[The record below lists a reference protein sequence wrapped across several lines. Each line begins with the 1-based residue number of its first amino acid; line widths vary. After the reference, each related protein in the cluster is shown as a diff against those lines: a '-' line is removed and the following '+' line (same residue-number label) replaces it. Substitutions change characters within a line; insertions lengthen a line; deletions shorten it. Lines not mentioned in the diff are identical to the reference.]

1 MTDQQVQLFLA
12 DLAIIIALARLL
24 GMAAERLGQPPVLGE
39 IIAGI
44 LLGPTLFHGKIA
56 ATLFPI
62 TLRQPLTALA
72 NLGVVMFMFAVGYLL
87 DLRLIRG
94 RERVAASVSVS
105 SIILPLSLGVG
116 LGVWLA
122 GRHHVHR
129 VLPFALFVGTAMSVT
144 AFPVL
149 ARILTDRGMHGTRI
163 GGIALASA
171 AIDDVLA
178 WSLLAV
184 VAAIAG
190 AGGQPLRLLLAPV
203 YAGVMFGPV
212 RGLLR
217 KLADVYEQR
226 GGLTPNVLAA
236 VLVGLLLSSYATDWM
251 GVKYIFGAF
260 LFGVVMPR
268 DGAGAGLREELLN
281 RLEPVSVLVLL
292 PVFFVVS
299 GLSVNLS
306 SVGLSGLVEL
316 GLILLVAIVGKFA
329 GAFAGARLAGVG
341 RRRAGVLATLM
352 NTRGLTG
359 IVILSVGLQ
368 LHILDQS
375 LYSLMIVMAIV
386 TTMMAGPL
394 LHVLYPRRFLV
405 RDIAEADRAAL
416 GTAAGH
422 LFLVLIEAPTAAA
435 PLVQVGAALTASRE
449 HGGLILCYL
458 AAHQHDT
465 RREVGTGLGGELLGM
480 TRSTGNRSSGELQ
493 ALADRA
499 SARGVPAIAQSRF
512 SQLIAAELPAY
523 VAGAAPDTIVL
534 GPGGT
539 SRDRLTADGAVQLVT
554 VLRSPPEAPS
564 AVAARWTR
572 GEGGAA
578 AVLVAAQLAVADRL
592 KLVISPADGRSA
604 SLAAD
609 LTRDGIAASDGP
621 PPAGATVVAAACDSS
636 GDAHLTVL
644 AGTREPGDDLDQW
657 VKDLDRADSLGS
669 VDTDEAAA
677 LGRRRLSLHQG
688 AQRG

>member
-1 MTDQQVQLFLA
+1 MTDQEVQLFLA
-12 DLAIIIALARLL
+12 DLAIIILLARLL
-24 GMAAERLGQPPVLGE
+24 GMAAKRLGQPPVIGE

-44 LLGPTLFHGKIA
+44 LLGPTFFDGKIT
-56 ATLFPI
+56 ATLFPM
-62 TLRQPLTALA
+62 TLRQPLSALA

-122 GRHHVHR
+122 SRHHVHH

-149 ARILTDRGMHGTRI
+149 ARILTDRGMHRTRI
-163 GGIALASA
+163 GGTALASA

-184 VAAIAG
+184 VAAVAG

-203 YAGVMFGPV
+203 YAGVMFGLV
-212 RGLLR
+212 RPLLR
-217 KLADVYEQR
+217 QLADVYQR
-226 GGLTPNVLAA
+226 RGRLTPNVLAA
-236 VLVGLLLSSYATDWM
+236 TLAGLLLSSYATDWM

-268 DGAGAGLREELLN
+268 EGAAAAVLREEILN
-281 RLEPVSVLVLL
+281 RLEQVSVLVLL

-316 GLILLVAIVGKFA
+316 CLILLVAVVGKFA
-329 GAFAGARLAGVG
+329 GAFAGARLAGVPG
-341 RRRAGVLATLM
+341 RSAGVLATLM

-375 LYSLMIVMAIV
+375 LYSLMVVMAIV
-386 TTMMAGPL
+386 TTVMAGPL
-394 LHVLYPRRFLV
+394 LHFLYPSRFLV
-405 RDIAEADRAAL
+405 RDIAEADLAAL

-422 LFLVLIEAPTAAA
+422 RILVLIEAPEPAA
-435 PLVQVGAALTASRE
+435 PLVEVGAALAASRE
-449 HGGLILCYL
+449 HSQLILSHL
-458 AAHQHDT
+458 VADQHDT
-465 RREVGTGLGGELLGM
+465 RLEVGTGLGGELLGM
-480 TRSTGNRSSGELQ
+480 TRSTGELQ

-499 SARGVPAIAQSRF
+499 AARGVPEVVASRLT
-512 SQLIAAELPAY
+512 QEIAAELPGYLA
-523 VAGAAPDTIVL
+523 AAAPDTIVL

-539 SRDRLTADGAVQLVT
+539 ARETLAAQGAVQLVT
-554 VLRSPPEAPS
+554 VLRSLPEAPA
-564 AVAARWTR
+564 AVAVLWTP
-572 GEGGAA
+572 GESGAA
-578 AVLVAAQLAVADRL
+578 AVQVAAQLAVADRL
-592 KLVISPADGRSA
+592 KLVISPAGGRPA
-604 SLAAD
+604 DLAAE

-621 PPAGATVVAAACDSS
+621 PPARAIVVAAAADSS

-644 AGTREPGDDLDQW
+644 AGSREDCGDLDQW
-657 VKDLDRADSLGS
+657 VKDLDR
-669 VDTDEAAA
+669 
-677 LGRRRLSLHQG
+677 RRLIG
-688 AQRG
+688 QR

>member
-1 MTDQQVQLFLA
+1 MTDQEVQLFLA
-12 DLAIIIALARLL
+12 DLAIIILLARLL
-24 GMAAERLGQPPVLGE
+24 GMAAKRLGQPPVIGE

-44 LLGPTLFHGKIA
+44 LLGPTLFDGKIT
-56 ATLFPI
+56 ATLFPM
-62 TLRQPLTALA
+62 TLRQPLSALA
-72 NLGVVMFMFAVGYLL
+72 ILGVVMFMFAVGYLL

-122 GRHHVHR
+122 SRHHVHH

-149 ARILTDRGMHGTRI
+149 ARILTDRGMHRTRI
-163 GGIALASA
+163 GGTALASA

-203 YAGVMFGPV
+203 YAGVMFGLV
-212 RGLLR
+212 RPLLR
-217 KLADVYEQR
+217 QLADVYQR
-226 GGLTPNVLAA
+226 RGRLTPNVLAA
-236 VLVGLLLSSYATDWM
+236 TLAGLLLSSYATDWM

-268 DGAGAGLREELLN
+268 EGAAAAVLREEILN
-281 RLEPVSVLVLL
+281 RLEQVSVLVLL

-316 GLILLVAIVGKFA
+316 CLILLVAVVGKFA
-329 GAFAGARLAGVG
+329 GAFAGARLAGVPG
-341 RRRAGVLATLM
+341 RPAGVLATLM

-386 TTMMAGPL
+386 TTVMAGPL
-394 LHVLYPRRFLV
+394 LHFLYPGRFLV
-405 RDIAEADRAAL
+405 RDIAEADLAAL

-422 LFLVLIEAPTAAA
+422 RILVLIEAPEPAA
-435 PLVQVGAALTASRE
+435 PLVEVGAALAASRE
-449 HGGLILCYL
+449 HSQLILSHL
-458 AAHQHDT
+458 VADQHDT
-465 RREVGTGLGGELLGM
+465 RLEVGTGLGGELLGM
-480 TRSTGNRSSGELQ
+480 ARSTGELQ

-499 SARGVPAIAQSRF
+499 AARGVPEVVSSRLT
-512 SQLIAAELPAY
+512 QEIAAELPGYLA
-523 VAGAAPDTIVL
+523 AAAPDTIVL

-539 SRDRLTADGAVQLVT
+539 SRETLAAEGAVQLVT
-554 VLRSPPEAPS
+554 VLRSLPEAPA
-564 AVAARWTR
+564 AVAVLWTP
-572 GEGGAA
+572 GESGAA
-578 AVLVAAQLAVADRL
+578 AVQVAAQLAVADRL
-592 KLVISPADGRSA
+592 KLVISPAGGRPA
-604 SLAAD
+604 DLAAE

-621 PPAGATVVAAACDSS
+621 PPARAIVVAAAADSS

-644 AGTREPGDDLDQW
+644 AGSREDCGDLDQW
-657 VKDLDRADSLGS
+657 VKDLDR
-669 VDTDEAAA
+669 
-677 LGRRRLSLHQG
+677 RRLIG
-688 AQRG
+688 QR

>member
-1 MTDQQVQLFLA
+1 MTDQEVQLFLA
-12 DLAIIIALARLL
+12 DLAIIILLARLL
-24 GMAAERLGQPPVLGE
+24 GMAAKRLGQPPVIGE

-44 LLGPTLFHGKIA
+44 LLGPTLFDGKIT
-56 ATLFPI
+56 ATLFPM
-62 TLRQPLTALA
+62 TLRQPLSALA
-72 NLGVVMFMFAVGYLL
+72 TLGVVMFMFAVGYLL

-122 GRHHVHR
+122 SRHHVHH

-149 ARILTDRGMHGTRI
+149 ARILTDRGMHRTRI
-163 GGIALASA
+163 GGTALASA

-203 YAGVMFGPV
+203 YAGVMFGLV
-212 RGLLR
+212 RPLLR
-217 KLADVYEQR
+217 QLADVYQR
-226 GGLTPNVLAA
+226 RGRLTPNVLAVTLA
-236 VLVGLLLSSYATDWM
+236 GLLLSSYATDWM

-260 LFGVVMPR
+260 LFGAVMPR
-268 DGAGAGLREELLN
+268 EGAAAAVLREEILN
-281 RLEPVSVLVLL
+281 RLGQVTVLVLL

-316 GLILLVAIVGKFA
+316 CLILLVAVVGKFA
-329 GAFAGARLAGVG
+329 GAFAGARLAGVPG
-341 RRRAGVLATLM
+341 RSAGVLATLM

-386 TTMMAGPL
+386 TTVMAGPL
-394 LHVLYPRRFLV
+394 LHFLYPGRFLV
-405 RDIAEADRAAL
+405 RDIAEADLAAL

-422 LFLVLIEAPTAAA
+422 RILVLIEAPEPAA
-435 PLVQVGAALTASRE
+435 PLVEVGAALAASRE
-449 HGGLILCYL
+449 HSQLILSHL
-458 AAHQHDT
+458 VADQHDT
-465 RREVGTGLGGELLGM
+465 RLEVGTGLGGELLGM
-480 TRSTGNRSSGELQ
+480 TRSTGELQ

-499 SARGVPAIAQSRF
+499 AARGVPEVVSSRLT
-512 SQLIAAELPAY
+512 QEIAAELPGYLA
-523 VAGAAPDTIVL
+523 AAAPDTIVL

-539 SRDRLTADGAVQLVT
+539 SRETLAAQGAVQLVT
-554 VLRSPPEAPS
+554 VLRSLPEAPA
-564 AVAARWTR
+564 AVAVLWTP
-572 GEGGAA
+572 GESGAA
-578 AVLVAAQLAVADRL
+578 AVQVAAQLAVADRL
-592 KLVISPADGRSA
+592 KLVISPAGGRPA
-604 SLAAD
+604 DLAAE

-621 PPAGATVVAAACDSS
+621 PPARAIVVAAAADSS

-644 AGTREPGDDLDQW
+644 AGSREDCGDLDQW
-657 VKDLDRADSLGS
+657 VKNLD
-669 VDTDEAAA
+669 
-677 LGRRRLSLHQG
+677 RRRLIG
-688 AQRG
+688 QR

>member
-1 MTDQQVQLFLA
+1 MTDQEVQLFLA
-12 DLAIIIALARLL
+12 DLAIIILLARLL
-24 GMAAERLGQPPVLGE
+24 GMAAKRLGQPPVIGE

-44 LLGPTLFHGKIA
+44 LLGPTLFDGKIT
-56 ATLFPI
+56 ATLFPM
-62 TLRQPLTALA
+62 TLRQPLSALA
-72 NLGVVMFMFAVGYLL
+72 TLGVVMFMFAVGYLL

-122 GRHHVHR
+122 SRHHVHH

-149 ARILTDRGMHGTRI
+149 ARILTDRGMHRTRI
-163 GGIALASA
+163 GGTALASA

-203 YAGVMFGPV
+203 YAGVMFGLV
-212 RGLLR
+212 RPLLR
-217 KLADVYEQR
+217 QLADAYQR
-226 GGLTPNVLAA
+226 RGRLTPNVLAA
-236 VLVGLLLSSYATDWM
+236 TLAGLLLSSYATDWM

-268 DGAGAGLREELLN
+268 EGAAAAVLREEILN
-281 RLEPVSVLVLL
+281 RLEQVSVLVLL

-316 GLILLVAIVGKFA
+316 CLILLVAVVGKFA
-329 GAFAGARLAGVG
+329 GAFAGARLAGVPG
-341 RRRAGVLATLM
+341 RSAGVLATLM

-386 TTMMAGPL
+386 TTVMAGPL
-394 LHVLYPRRFLV
+394 LHFLYPGRFLG
-405 RDIAEADRAAL
+405 RDIAEADLAAL

-422 LFLVLIEAPTAAA
+422 RILVLIEAPEPAA
-435 PLVQVGAALTASRE
+435 PLVEVGAALAASRE
-449 HGGLILCYL
+449 HSQLILSHL
-458 AAHQHDT
+458 VADQHDT
-465 RREVGTGLGGELLGM
+465 RLEVGTGLGGELLGM
-480 TRSTGNRSSGELQ
+480 ASSTGELQ

-499 SARGVPAIAQSRF
+499 AALGVPEVVLSRLT
-512 SQLIAAELPAY
+512 QEIAAELPGYLA
-523 VAGAAPDTIVL
+523 AAAPDTIVL

-539 SRDRLTADGAVQLVT
+539 SRETLAAQGAVQLVT
-554 VLRSPPEAPS
+554 VLRSLPEAPA
-564 AVAARWTR
+564 AVAVLWTP
-572 GEGGAA
+572 GESGAA
-578 AVLVAAQLAVADRL
+578 AVQVAAQLAVADRL
-592 KLVISPADGRSA
+592 KLVISPAGGRPA
-604 SLAAD
+604 DLAAK

-621 PPAGATVVAAACDSS
+621 PPARAIVVAAAADSS

-644 AGTREPGDDLDQW
+644 AGSREDCGDLDQW
-657 VKDLDRADSLGS
+657 VKNLD
-669 VDTDEAAA
+669 
-677 LGRRRLSLHQG
+677 RRRLIG
-688 AQRG
+688 QR

>member
-1 MTDQQVQLFLA
+1 
-12 DLAIIIALARLL
+12 
-24 GMAAERLGQPPVLGE
+24 MAAKRLGQPPVIGE

-44 LLGPTLFHGKIA
+44 LLGPTLFDGKIT
-56 ATLFPI
+56 ATLFPM
-62 TLRQPLTALA
+62 TLRQPLSALA

-122 GRHHVHR
+122 SRHHVHH

-149 ARILTDRGMHGTRI
+149 ARILTDRGMHRTRI
-163 GGIALASA
+163 GGTALASA

-203 YAGVMFGPV
+203 YAGVMFGLV
-212 RGLLR
+212 RPLLR
-217 KLADVYEQR
+217 QLADVYQR
-226 GGLTPNVLAA
+226 RGRLTPNVLAVTLA
-236 VLVGLLLSSYATDWM
+236 GLLLSSYATDWM

-268 DGAGAGLREELLN
+268 EGAAAAVLREEILN
-281 RLEPVSVLVLL
+281 RLEQVSVLVLL

-306 SVGLSGLVEL
+306 SVGLSGLAEL
-316 GLILLVAIVGKFA
+316 CLILLVAVVGKFA
-329 GAFAGARLAGVG
+329 GAFAGARLAGVPG
-341 RRRAGVLATLM
+341 RPAGVLATLM

-386 TTMMAGPL
+386 TTVMAGPL
-394 LHVLYPRRFLV
+394 LHFLYPGRFLV
-405 RDIAEADRAAL
+405 RDIAEADLAAL

-422 LFLVLIEAPTAAA
+422 RILVLIEAPEPAA
-435 PLVQVGAALTASRE
+435 PLVEVGAALAVSRE
-449 HGGLILCYL
+449 HSQLILSHL
-458 AAHQHDT
+458 VADQHDT
-465 RREVGTGLGGELLGM
+465 RLEVGTGLGGELLGM
-480 TRSTGNRSSGELQ
+480 ARSTGELQ

-499 SARGVPAIAQSRF
+499 AARGVPEVVPSRLT
-512 SQLIAAELPAY
+512 QEIAAELPGYLA
-523 VAGAAPDTIVL
+523 AAAPDTIVL

-539 SRDRLTADGAVQLVT
+539 SRETLAAEGAVQLVT
-554 VLRSPPEAPS
+554 VLRSLPEAPA
-564 AVAARWTR
+564 AVAVLWTP
-572 GEGGAA
+572 GESGAA
-578 AVLVAAQLAVADRL
+578 AVQVAAQLAVADRL
-592 KLVISPADGRSA
+592 KLVISPAGGRPA
-604 SLAAD
+604 DLAAE

-621 PPAGATVVAAACDSS
+621 PPARAIVVAAAADSS

-644 AGTREPGDDLDQW
+644 AGSREDCGDLDQW
-657 VKDLDRADSLGS
+657 VKDLDR
-669 VDTDEAAA
+669 
-677 LGRRRLSLHQG
+677 RRLIG
-688 AQRG
+688 QR

>member
-1 MTDQQVQLFLA
+1 MTDQEVQLFLA
-12 DLAIIIALARLL
+12 DLAIIILLARLL
-24 GMAAERLGQPPVLGE
+24 GMAAKRLGQPPVIGE

-44 LLGPTLFHGKIA
+44 LLGPTLFDGKIT
-56 ATLFPI
+56 ATLFPM
-62 TLRQPLTALA
+62 TLRQPLSALA

-122 GRHHVHR
+122 SRHHVHH

-149 ARILTDRGMHGTRI
+149 ARILTDRGMHRTRI
-163 GGIALASA
+163 GGTALASA

-203 YAGVMFGPV
+203 YAGVMFGLV
-212 RGLLR
+212 RPLLR
-217 KLADVYEQR
+217 QLADVYQR
-226 GGLTPNVLAA
+226 RGRLTPNVLAVTLA
-236 VLVGLLLSSYATDWM
+236 GLLLSSYATDWM

-268 DGAGAGLREELLN
+268 EGAAAAVLREEILN
-281 RLEPVSVLVLL
+281 RLEQVSVLVLL

-316 GLILLVAIVGKFA
+316 CLILLVAVVGKFA
-329 GAFAGARLAGVG
+329 GAFAGARLAGVPG
-341 RRRAGVLATLM
+341 RRAGVLATLM

-386 TTMMAGPL
+386 TTVMAGPL
-394 LHVLYPRRFLV
+394 LHFLYPGRFLV
-405 RDIAEADRAAL
+405 RDIAEADLAAL

-422 LFLVLIEAPTAAA
+422 RILVLIEAPEPAA
-435 PLVQVGAALTASRE
+435 PLVEVGAALAASRE
-449 HGGLILCYL
+449 HSQLILSHL
-458 AAHQHDT
+458 VADQHDT
-465 RREVGTGLGGELLGM
+465 RLEVGTGLGGELLGM
-480 TRSTGNRSSGELQ
+480 ARSTGELQ

-499 SARGVPAIAQSRF
+499 AARGVPEVVPSRLT
-512 SQLIAAELPAY
+512 QEIAAELPGYLA
-523 VAGAAPDTIVL
+523 AAAPDTIVL

-539 SRDRLTADGAVQLVT
+539 SRETLAAEGAVQLVT
-554 VLRSPPEAPS
+554 VLRSLPEAPA
-564 AVAARWTR
+564 AVAVLWTP
-572 GEGGAA
+572 GESGAA
-578 AVLVAAQLAVADRL
+578 AVQVAAQLAVADRL
-592 KLVISPADGRSA
+592 KLVISPAGGRPA
-604 SLAAD
+604 DLAAE

-621 PPAGATVVAAACDSS
+621 PPARAIVVAAAADSS

-644 AGTREPGDDLDQW
+644 AGSREDCGDLDQW
-657 VKDLDRADSLGS
+657 VKDLDR
-669 VDTDEAAA
+669 
-677 LGRRRLSLHQG
+677 RRLIG
-688 AQRG
+688 QR

>member
-1 MTDQQVQLFLA
+1 MTDQEVQLFLA
-12 DLAIIIALARLL
+12 DLAIIILLARLL
-24 GMAAERLGQPPVLGE
+24 GMAAKRLGQPPVIGE

-44 LLGPTLFHGKIA
+44 LLGPTLFDGKIT
-56 ATLFPI
+56 ATLFPM
-62 TLRQPLTALA
+62 TLRQPLSALA

-122 GRHHVHR
+122 SRHHVHH

-149 ARILTDRGMHGTRI
+149 ARILTDRGMHRTRI
-163 GGIALASA
+163 GGTALASA

-184 VAAIAG
+184 VAAIAD

-203 YAGVMFGPV
+203 YAGVMFGLV
-212 RGLLR
+212 RPLLR
-217 KLADVYEQR
+217 QLADVYQR
-226 GGLTPNVLAA
+226 RGRLTPNVLAA
-236 VLVGLLLSSYATDWM
+236 TLAGLLLSSYATDWM

-268 DGAGAGLREELLN
+268 EGAAAAVLRGEILN
-281 RLEPVSVLVLL
+281 RLEQVSVLVLL

-316 GLILLVAIVGKFA
+316 CLILLVAVVGKFA
-329 GAFAGARLAGVG
+329 GAFAGARLAGVPG
-341 RRRAGVLATLM
+341 RSAGVLATLM
-352 NTRGLTG
+352 NARGLTG

-386 TTMMAGPL
+386 TTVMAGPL
-394 LHVLYPRRFLV
+394 LHFLYPGRFLV
-405 RDIAEADRAAL
+405 RDIAEADLAAL

-422 LFLVLIEAPTAAA
+422 RILVLIEAPEPAA
-435 PLVQVGAALTASRE
+435 PLVEVGAALAASRE
-449 HGGLILCYL
+449 HSQLILSHL
-458 AAHQHDT
+458 VADQHDT
-465 RREVGTGLGGELLGM
+465 RLEVDTGLGGELLGM
-480 TRSTGNRSSGELQ
+480 ARSTGELQ

-499 SARGVPAIAQSRF
+499 AARGVPEVVSSRLT
-512 SQLIAAELPAY
+512 QEIAAELPGYLA
-523 VAGAAPDTIVL
+523 AAAPDTIVL

-539 SRDRLTADGAVQLVT
+539 SRETLAAEGAVQLVT
-554 VLRSPPEAPS
+554 VLRSLPEAPA
-564 AVAARWTR
+564 AVAVLWTP
-572 GEGGAA
+572 GESGAA
-578 AVLVAAQLAVADRL
+578 AVQVAAQLAVADRL
-592 KLVISPADGRSA
+592 KLVISPAGGRPA
-604 SLAAD
+604 DLAAE

-621 PPAGATVVAAACDSS
+621 PPARAIVVAAAADSS

-644 AGTREPGDDLDQW
+644 AGSREDCGDLDQW
-657 VKDLDRADSLGS
+657 VKDLDR
-669 VDTDEAAA
+669 
-677 LGRRRLSLHQG
+677 RRLIG
-688 AQRG
+688 QR

>member
-1 MTDQQVQLFLA
+1 MTDQEVQLFLA
-12 DLAIIIALARLL
+12 DLAIIILLARLL
-24 GMAAERLGQPPVLGE
+24 GMAAKRLGQPPVIGE

-44 LLGPTLFHGKIA
+44 LLGPTLFDGKIT
-56 ATLFPI
+56 ATLFPM
-62 TLRQPLTALA
+62 TLRQPLSALA

-105 SIILPLSLGVG
+105 SIILPLALGVG

-122 GRHHVHR
+122 SRHHVHH

-149 ARILTDRGMHGTRI
+149 ARILTDRGMHRTRI
-163 GGIALASA
+163 GGTALASA

-203 YAGVMFGPV
+203 YAGVMFGLV
-212 RGLLR
+212 RPLLR
-217 KLADVYEQR
+217 QLADVYQR
-226 GGLTPNVLAA
+226 RGRLTPNVLAVTLA
-236 VLVGLLLSSYATDWM
+236 GLLLSSYATDWM

-268 DGAGAGLREELLN
+268 EGAAAAVLREEILN
-281 RLEPVSVLVLL
+281 RLEQVSVLVLL

-316 GLILLVAIVGKFA
+316 CLILLVAVVGKFA
-329 GAFAGARLAGVG
+329 GAFAGARLAGVPG
-341 RRRAGVLATLM
+341 RPAGVLATLM

-386 TTMMAGPL
+386 TTVMAGPL
-394 LHVLYPRRFLV
+394 LHFLYPGRFLV
-405 RDIAEADRAAL
+405 RDIAEADLAAL

-422 LFLVLIEAPTAAA
+422 RILVLIEAPEPAA
-435 PLVQVGAALTASRE
+435 PLVEVGAALAASRE
-449 HGGLILCYL
+449 HSQLILSHL
-458 AAHQHDT
+458 VADQHDT
-465 RREVGTGLGGELLGM
+465 RLEVGTGLGGELLGM
-480 TRSTGNRSSGELQ
+480 ARSTGELQ

-499 SARGVPAIAQSRF
+499 AARGVPEVVPSRLT
-512 SQLIAAELPAY
+512 QEIAAELPGYLA
-523 VAGAAPDTIVL
+523 AAAPDTIVL

-539 SRDRLTADGAVQLVT
+539 SRETLAAEGAVQLVT
-554 VLRSPPEAPS
+554 VLRSLPEAPA
-564 AVAARWTR
+564 AVAVLWTP
-572 GEGGAA
+572 GESGAA
-578 AVLVAAQLAVADRL
+578 AVQVAAQLAVADRL
-592 KLVISPADGRSA
+592 KLVISPAGGRPA
-604 SLAAD
+604 DLAAE

-621 PPAGATVVAAACDSS
+621 PPARAIVVAAAADSS

-644 AGTREPGDDLDQW
+644 AGSREDCGDLDQW
-657 VKDLDRADSLGS
+657 VKDLDR
-669 VDTDEAAA
+669 
-677 LGRRRLSLHQG
+677 RRLIG
-688 AQRG
+688 QR

>member
-1 MTDQQVQLFLA
+1 MTDQEVQLFLA
-12 DLAIIIALARLL
+12 DLAIIILLARLL
-24 GMAAERLGQPPVLGE
+24 GMAAKRLGQPPVIGE

-44 LLGPTLFHGKIA
+44 LLGPTLFNGKIT
-56 ATLFPI
+56 ATLFPM
-62 TLRQPLTALA
+62 TLRQPLSALA

-122 GRHHVHR
+122 SRHHVHH

-149 ARILTDRGMHGTRI
+149 ARILTDRGMHRTRI
-163 GGIALASA
+163 GGTALASA

-203 YAGVMFGPV
+203 YAGVMFGLV
-212 RGLLR
+212 RPLLR
-217 KLADVYEQR
+217 QLADVYQR
-226 GGLTPNVLAA
+226 RGRLTPNVLAVTLA
-236 VLVGLLLSSYATDWM
+236 GLLLSSYATDWM

-260 LFGVVMPR
+260 LFGAVMPR
-268 DGAGAGLREELLN
+268 EGAAAAVLREEILN
-281 RLEPVSVLVLL
+281 RLEQVSVLVLL

-316 GLILLVAIVGKFA
+316 CLILLVAVVGKFA
-329 GAFAGARLAGVG
+329 GAFAGARLAGVPG
-341 RRRAGVLATLM
+341 RSAGVLATLM

-386 TTMMAGPL
+386 TTVMAGPL
-394 LHVLYPRRFLV
+394 LHFLYPGRFLV
-405 RDIAEADRAAL
+405 RDVAEADLAAL

-422 LFLVLIEAPTAAA
+422 RILVLIEAPEPAA
-435 PLVQVGAALTASRE
+435 PLVEVGAALAASRE
-449 HGGLILCYL
+449 HSQLILSHL
-458 AAHQHDT
+458 VADQHDT
-465 RREVGTGLGGELLGM
+465 RLEVGTGLGGELLGM
-480 TRSTGNRSSGELQ
+480 ARSTGELQ

-499 SARGVPAIAQSRF
+499 AARGVPEVVQSRLT
-512 SQLIAAELPAY
+512 QEIAAELPGYLA
-523 VAGAAPDTIVL
+523 AAAPDTIVL

-539 SRDRLTADGAVQLVT
+539 SRETLAAQGAVQLVT
-554 VLRSPPEAPS
+554 VLRSLPEAPA
-564 AVAARWTR
+564 AVAVLWTP
-572 GEGGAA
+572 GESGAA
-578 AVLVAAQLAVADRL
+578 AVQVAAQLAVADRL
-592 KLVISPADGRSA
+592 KLVISPAGGRPA
-604 SLAAD
+604 DLAAE

-621 PPAGATVVAAACDSS
+621 PPARAIVVAAAADSS

-644 AGTREPGDDLDQW
+644 AGSREDCGDLDQW
-657 VKDLDRADSLGS
+657 VKNLD
-669 VDTDEAAA
+669 
-677 LGRRRLSLHQG
+677 RRRLIG
-688 AQRG
+688 QR

>member
-1 MTDQQVQLFLA
+1 MTDQEVQLFLA
-12 DLAIIIALARLL
+12 DLAIIILLARLL
-24 GMAAERLGQPPVLGE
+24 GMAAKRLGQPPVIGE

-44 LLGPTLFHGKIA
+44 LLGPTLFDGKIT
-56 ATLFPI
+56 ATLFPM
-62 TLRQPLTALA
+62 TLRQPLSALA

-122 GRHHVHR
+122 SRHHVHH

-149 ARILTDRGMHGTRI
+149 ARILTDRGMHRTRI
-163 GGIALASA
+163 GGTALASA

-203 YAGVMFGPV
+203 YAGVMFGLV
-212 RGLLR
+212 RPLLR
-217 KLADVYEQR
+217 QLADVYQR
-226 GGLTPNVLAA
+226 RGRLTPNVLAA
-236 VLVGLLLSSYATDWM
+236 TLAGLLLSSYATDWM

-268 DGAGAGLREELLN
+268 EGAAAAVLREEILN
-281 RLEPVSVLVLL
+281 RLEQVSVLVLL

-316 GLILLVAIVGKFA
+316 CLILLVAVVGKFA
-329 GAFAGARLAGVG
+329 GAFAGARLAGVPG
-341 RRRAGVLATLM
+341 RSAGVLATLM

-386 TTMMAGPL
+386 TTVMAGPL
-394 LHVLYPRRFLV
+394 LHFLYPGRFLV
-405 RDIAEADRAAL
+405 RDIAEADLAAL

-422 LFLVLIEAPTAAA
+422 RILVLIEAPEPAA
-435 PLVQVGAALTASRE
+435 PLVEVGAALAASRE
-449 HGGLILCYL
+449 HSQLILSHL
-458 AAHQHDT
+458 VADQHDT
-465 RREVGTGLGGELLGM
+465 RLEVGTGLGGELLGM
-480 TRSTGNRSSGELQ
+480 TRSTGELQ

-499 SARGVPAIAQSRF
+499 AARGVPEVVRSRLT
-512 SQLIAAELPAY
+512 QEIAAELPGYLA
-523 VAGAAPDTIVL
+523 AAAPDTIVL

-539 SRDRLTADGAVQLVT
+539 SRETLAAEGAVQLVT
-554 VLRSPPEAPS
+554 VLRSLPEAPA
-564 AVAARWTR
+564 AVAVLWTP
-572 GEGGAA
+572 GESGAA
-578 AVLVAAQLAVADRL
+578 AVQVAAQLAVADRL
-592 KLVISPADGRSA
+592 KLVISPAGGRPA
-604 SLAAD
+604 DLAAE

-621 PPAGATVVAAACDSS
+621 PPAGAIVVAAAADSS

-644 AGTREPGDDLDQW
+644 AGSREDCGDLDQW
-657 VKDLDRADSLGS
+657 VKDLDR
-669 VDTDEAAA
+669 
-677 LGRRRLSLHQG
+677 RRLIG
-688 AQRG
+688 QR

>member
-1 MTDQQVQLFLA
+1 MTDQEVQLFLA
-12 DLAIIIALARLL
+12 DLAIIILLARLL
-24 GMAAERLGQPPVLGE
+24 GMAAKRLGQPPVIGE

-44 LLGPTLFHGKIA
+44 LLGPTLFDGKIT
-56 ATLFPI
+56 ATLFPM
-62 TLRQPLTALA
+62 TLRQPLSALA

-122 GRHHVHR
+122 SRHHVHH

-149 ARILTDRGMHGTRI
+149 ARILTDRGMHRTRI
-163 GGIALASA
+163 GGTALASA

-203 YAGVMFGPV
+203 YAGVMFGLV
-212 RGLLR
+212 RPLLR
-217 KLADVYEQR
+217 QLADVYQR
-226 GGLTPNVLAA
+226 RGRLTPNVLAA
-236 VLVGLLLSSYATDWM
+236 TLAGLLLSSYATDWM

-268 DGAGAGLREELLN
+268 EGAAAAVLREEILN
-281 RLEPVSVLVLL
+281 RLEQVSVLVLL

-316 GLILLVAIVGKFA
+316 CLILLVAVVGKFA
-329 GAFAGARLAGVG
+329 GAFAGARLAGVPG
-341 RRRAGVLATLM
+341 RSAGVLATLM

-394 LHVLYPRRFLV
+394 LHFLYPGRFLV
-405 RDIAEADRAAL
+405 RDIAEADLAAL

-422 LFLVLIEAPTAAA
+422 RILVLIEAPEPAA
-435 PLVQVGAALTASRE
+435 PLVEVGAALAASRE
-449 HGGLILCYL
+449 HSQLILSHL
-458 AAHQHDT
+458 VADQHDT
-465 RREVGTGLGGELLGM
+465 RLEVGTGLGGELLGM
-480 TRSTGNRSSGELQ
+480 ARGTGELQ

-499 SARGVPAIAQSRF
+499 AARGVPEVVSSRLT
-512 SQLIAAELPAY
+512 QEIAAELPGYLA
-523 VAGAAPDTIVL
+523 AAAPDTIVL

-539 SRDRLTADGAVQLVT
+539 SRETLAAQGAVQLVT
-554 VLRSPPEAPS
+554 VLRSLPEAPA
-564 AVAARWTR
+564 AVAVLWTP
-572 GEGGAA
+572 GESGAA
-578 AVLVAAQLAVADRL
+578 AVQVAAQLAVADRL
-592 KLVISPADGRSA
+592 KLVISPAGGRPA
-604 SLAAD
+604 DLAAE

-621 PPAGATVVAAACDSS
+621 PPARAIVVAAAADSS

-644 AGTREPGDDLDQW
+644 AGSREDCGDLDQW
-657 VKDLDRADSLGS
+657 VKDLDR
-669 VDTDEAAA
+669 
-677 LGRRRLSLHQG
+677 RRLIG
-688 AQRG
+688 QR

>member
-1 MTDQQVQLFLA
+1 MTDQEVQLFLA
-12 DLAIIIALARLL
+12 DLAIIILLARLL
-24 GMAAERLGQPPVLGE
+24 GMAAKRLGQPPVIGE

-44 LLGPTLFHGKIA
+44 LLGPTLFNGKIT
-56 ATLFPI
+56 ATLFPM
-62 TLRQPLTALA
+62 TLRQPLSALA
-72 NLGVVMFMFAVGYLL
+72 TLGVVMFMFAVGYLL

-122 GRHHVHR
+122 SRHHVHH

-149 ARILTDRGMHGTRI
+149 ARILTDRGMHRTRI
-163 GGIALASA
+163 GGTALASA

-203 YAGVMFGPV
+203 YAGVMFGLV
-212 RGLLR
+212 RPLLR
-217 KLADVYEQR
+217 QLADAYQR
-226 GGLTPNVLAA
+226 RGRLTPNVLAA
-236 VLVGLLLSSYATDWM
+236 TLAGLLLSSYATDWM

-268 DGAGAGLREELLN
+268 EGAAAAVLREEILN
-281 RLEPVSVLVLL
+281 RLEQVSVLVLL

-316 GLILLVAIVGKFA
+316 CLILLVAVVGKFA
-329 GAFAGARLAGVG
+329 GAFAGARLAGVPG
-341 RRRAGVLATLM
+341 RSAGVLATLM

-386 TTMMAGPL
+386 TTVMAGPL
-394 LHVLYPRRFLV
+394 LHFLYPGRFLV
-405 RDIAEADRAAL
+405 RDIAEADLAAL

-422 LFLVLIEAPTAAA
+422 RILVLIEAPEPAA
-435 PLVQVGAALTASRE
+435 PLVEVGAALAASRE
-449 HGGLILCYL
+449 HSQLILSHL
-458 AAHQHDT
+458 VADQHDT
-465 RREVGTGLGGELLGM
+465 RLEVGTGLGGELLGM
-480 TRSTGNRSSGELQ
+480 ARSTGELQ

-499 SARGVPAIAQSRF
+499 AARGVPEVVQSRLT
-512 SQLIAAELPAY
+512 QEIAAELPGYLA
-523 VAGAAPDTIVL
+523 AAAPDTIVL

-539 SRDRLTADGAVQLVT
+539 SRETLAAQGAVQLVT
-554 VLRSPPEAPS
+554 VLRSLPEAPA
-564 AVAARWTR
+564 AVAVLWTP
-572 GEGGAA
+572 GESGAA
-578 AVLVAAQLAVADRL
+578 AVQVAAQLAVADRL
-592 KLVISPADGRSA
+592 KLVISPAGGRPA
-604 SLAAD
+604 DLAAE

-621 PPAGATVVAAACDSS
+621 PPARAIVVAAAADSS
-636 GDAHLTVL
+636 GDPHLTVL
-644 AGTREPGDDLDQW
+644 AGSREDCGDLDQW
-657 VKDLDRADSLGS
+657 VKNLD
-669 VDTDEAAA
+669 
-677 LGRRRLSLHQG
+677 RRRLIG
-688 AQRG
+688 QR

>member
-1 MTDQQVQLFLA
+1 MTDQEVQLFLA
-12 DLAIIIALARLL
+12 DLAIIILLARLL
-24 GMAAERLGQPPVLGE
+24 GMAAKRLGQPPVIGE

-44 LLGPTLFHGKIA
+44 LLGPTLFDGKIT
-56 ATLFPI
+56 ATLFPT
-62 TLRQPLTALA
+62 TLRQPLSALA
-72 NLGVVMFMFAVGYLL
+72 TLGVVMFMFAVGYLL

-122 GRHHVHR
+122 SRHHVHH

-149 ARILTDRGMHGTRI
+149 ARILTDRGMHRTRI
-163 GGIALASA
+163 GGTALASA

-184 VAAIAG
+184 VAAIAS

-203 YAGVMFGPV
+203 YAGVMFGLV
-212 RGLLR
+212 RPLLR
-217 KLADVYEQR
+217 QLADVYQR
-226 GGLTPNVLAA
+226 RGRLTPNVLAA
-236 VLVGLLLSSYATDWM
+236 TLAGLLLSSYATDWM

-268 DGAGAGLREELLN
+268 EGAAAAALREEILN
-281 RLEPVSVLVLL
+281 RLEQVSVLVLL

-316 GLILLVAIVGKFA
+316 CLILLVAVVGKFA
-329 GAFAGARLAGVG
+329 GAFAGARLAGVPG
-341 RRRAGVLATLM
+341 RSAGVLATLM

-394 LHVLYPRRFLV
+394 LHFFYPGRFLV
-405 RDIAEADRAAL
+405 RDIAEADLAAL

-422 LFLVLIEAPTAAA
+422 RILVLIEAPEPAA
-435 PLVQVGAALTASRE
+435 PLVEVGAALAASRE
-449 HGGLILCYL
+449 HSQLILSHL
-458 AAHQHDT
+458 VADQHDT
-465 RREVGTGLGGELLGM
+465 RLEVGTGLGGELLGM
-480 TRSTGNRSSGELQ
+480 ARGTGELQ

-499 SARGVPAIAQSRF
+499 AARGVPEVVPSRLT
-512 SQLIAAELPAY
+512 QEIAAELPGYLA
-523 VAGAAPDTIVL
+523 AAAPDTIVL

-539 SRDRLTADGAVQLVT
+539 SRETLAAQGAVRLVT
-554 VLRSPPEAPS
+554 VLRSLPEAPA
-564 AVAARWTR
+564 AVAVLWTP
-572 GEGGAA
+572 GESGAA
-578 AVLVAAQLAVADRL
+578 AVQVAAQLAVADRL
-592 KLVISPADGRSA
+592 KLVISPAGGRPA
-604 SLAAD
+604 DLAAE

-621 PPAGATVVAAACDSS
+621 PPARAIVVAAAADSS

-644 AGTREPGDDLDQW
+644 AGSREDCGDLDQW
-657 VKDLDRADSLGS
+657 VKNLD
-669 VDTDEAAA
+669 
-677 LGRRRLSLHQG
+677 RRRLIG
-688 AQRG
+688 QR

>member
-1 MTDQQVQLFLA
+1 MTDQEVQLFLA
-12 DLAIIIALARLL
+12 DLAIIILLARLL
-24 GMAAERLGQPPVLGE
+24 GMAAKRLGQPPVIGE

-44 LLGPTLFHGKIA
+44 LLGPTLFDGKIT
-56 ATLFPI
+56 ATLFPM
-62 TLRQPLTALA
+62 TLRQPLSALA

-122 GRHHVHR
+122 SRHHVHH

-149 ARILTDRGMHGTRI
+149 ARILTDRGMHRTRI
-163 GGIALASA
+163 GGTALASA

-203 YAGVMFGPV
+203 YAGVMFGLV
-212 RGLLR
+212 RPLLR
-217 KLADVYEQR
+217 QLADVYQR
-226 GGLTPNVLAA
+226 RGRLTPNVLAVTLA
-236 VLVGLLLSSYATDWM
+236 GLLLSSYATDWM

-268 DGAGAGLREELLN
+268 EGAAAAVLREEILN
-281 RLEPVSVLVLL
+281 RLEQVSVLVLL

-316 GLILLVAIVGKFA
+316 CLILLVAVVGKFA
-329 GAFAGARLAGVG
+329 GAFAGARLAGVPG
-341 RRRAGVLATLM
+341 RPAGVLATLM

-386 TTMMAGPL
+386 TTVMAGPL
-394 LHVLYPRRFLV
+394 LHFLYPGRFLV
-405 RDIAEADRAAL
+405 RDIAEADLAAL

-422 LFLVLIEAPTAAA
+422 RILVLIEAPEPAA
-435 PLVQVGAALTASRE
+435 PLVEVGAALAASRE
-449 HGGLILCYL
+449 HSQLILSHL
-458 AAHQHDT
+458 VADQHDT
-465 RREVGTGLGGELLGM
+465 RLEVGTGLGGELLGM
-480 TRSTGNRSSGELQ
+480 ARSTGELQ

-499 SARGVPAIAQSRF
+499 AARGVPEVVPSRLT
-512 SQLIAAELPAY
+512 QEIAAELPGYLA
-523 VAGAAPDTIVL
+523 AAAPDTIVL

-539 SRDRLTADGAVQLVT
+539 SRETLAAQGAVQLVT
-554 VLRSPPEAPS
+554 VLRSLPEAPA
-564 AVAARWTR
+564 AVAVLWTP
-572 GEGGAA
+572 GESGAA
-578 AVLVAAQLAVADRL
+578 AVQVAAQLAVADRL
-592 KLVISPADGRSA
+592 KLVISPAGGRPA
-604 SLAAD
+604 DLAAE

-621 PPAGATVVAAACDSS
+621 PPARAIVVAAAADSS

-644 AGTREPGDDLDQW
+644 AGSREDCGDLDQW
-657 VKDLDRADSLGS
+657 VKDLDR
-669 VDTDEAAA
+669 
-677 LGRRRLSLHQG
+677 RRLIG
-688 AQRG
+688 QR